1 MGKASS
7 GLQCRLLVP
16 SLGRERVREVSGVS
30 VTRALAN
37 PAHEDC
43 SLVTNYLPEAPSD
56 AITLGAGISTC
67 ELKQGTQT
75 CSPCVRIRMP
85 AYELGWQGR
94 SPAHNSREAISSTVR
109 QCRAQAWGQTT

>member
-7 GLQCRLLVP
+7 GFQCRLLVP

-37 PAHEDC
+37 PTNKDC

-56 AITLGAGISTC
+56 TMTLGAGISTC

-75 CSPCVRIRMP
+75 FSPCVRIRMS
-85 AYELGWQGR
+85 AYELGWQGH
-94 SPAHNSREAISSTVR
+94 SPVHNSREDISSMVR
-109 QCRAQAWGQTT
+109 QCRAQA